1 MSILEL
7 KNVSYVYKNRYQSVT
22 AVDGVNFSFDSG
34 KVYAIVGKSGSGKTT
49 LLSMLSGLDLPTD
62 GEVLYNGVSTA
73 KMDRDRYRREDVAV
87 IYQNFNLFPLMTVR
101 ENIMYPVRLQKHS
114 KAEARAKA
122 SQDELDQ
129 TVIIL
134 QDAKEQLEA
143 IQGELEESQMLV
155 IDLRSEKDAMRADLA
170 LALAERDAL
179 QANSDTL
186 SQQINA
192 LQAQISQK
200 QTELNR
206 LSGQYNSLLSSSQQ
220 NDALLTQYKNELA
233 LYESRLSEAQ
243 AQLEQMLGVKTQII
257 RSLSDAFKRNNI
269 QVDVDEETGAIVLP
283 GAALF
288 DSGKTELKP
297 EGMRYLDRFLP
308 VYLSVLLSNEF
319 RPYVAEII
327 IEGHTDST
335 AKQGYDAFLYNLELS
350 QERALAVASYVLDD
364 TYMRNTLRLSNS
376 GIAAFKKVI
385 SAAGRSFSS
394 LKYNAD
400 GSENKEASRRV
411 EIKFSLIDEESVY
424 ATRQIMGS

>member
-1 MSILEL
+1 
-7 KNVSYVYKNRYQSVT
+7 
-22 AVDGVNFSFDSG
+22 
-34 KVYAIVGKSGSGKTT
+34 
-49 LLSMLSGLDLPTD
+49 
-62 GEVLYNGVSTA
+62 
-73 KMDRDRYRREDVAV
+73 
-87 IYQNFNLFPLMTVR
+87 
-101 ENIMYPVRLQKHS
+101 
-114 KAEARAKA
+114 
-122 SQDELDQ
+122 
-129 TVIIL
+129 
-134 QDAKEQLEA
+134 
-143 IQGELEESQMLV
+143 
-155 IDLRSEKDAMRADLA
+155 
-170 LALAERDAL
+170 
-179 QANSDTL
+179 
-186 SQQINA
+186 
-192 LQAQISQK
+192 
-200 QTELNR
+200 
-206 LSGQYNSLLSSSQQ
+206 SLLSSSQQ

>member
-1 MSILEL
+1 MRRL
-7 KNVSYVYKNRYQSVT
+7 KNASQGSSGGSFWLSFSDMMSVLVLIFIFVIFSMMFTLNEQEQKYKT
-22 AVDGVNFSFDSG
+22 AQEQ
-34 KVYAIVGKSGSGKTT
+34 YLI
-49 LLSMLSGLDLPTD
+49 
-62 GEVLYNGVSTA
+62 
-73 KMDRDRYRREDVAV
+73 
-87 IYQNFNLFPLMTVR
+87 
-101 ENIMYPVRLQKHS
+101 
-114 KAEARAKA
+114 AEARAKA
-122 SQDELDQ
+122 SQDELDK

-134 QDAKEQLEA
+134 QDTQAQLESM
-143 IQGELEESQMLV
+143 QGELEESQMV
-155 IDLRSEKDAMRADLA
+155 IIDLRSEKDAMRADLA

-179 QANSDTL
+179 QSNSDTL
-186 SQQINA
+186 TQQINA
-192 LQAQISQK
+192 LQAQINQK

-233 LYESRLSEAQ
+233 LYESLLSEAQ

-257 RSLSDAFKRNNI
+257 RSLSDAFRRSNI

-308 VYLSVLLSNEF
+308 VYLSVLLNDEF

-335 AKQGYDAFLYNLELS
+335 AKQGHDAFLYNLELS
-350 QERALAVASYVLDD
+350 QERALAVASYVLDEN
-364 TYMRNTLRLSNS
+364 YMRNTLRLSTN
-376 GIAAFKKVI
+376 GISAFKKVI
-385 SAAGRSFSS
+385 SAAGRSFSA
-394 LKYNAD
+394 LKYNSD